1 MWDPAQGTT
10 QDDAQAW
17 PATVPSLPTTSQR
30 ADGDLLTCAA
40 LAWSRPSRAALSRSA
55 RGPKTAAPARA
66 QSQSLLGLP
75 FLNQD
80 VESPPQLRAAPWHCT
95 WQLA

>member
-40 LAWSRPSRAALSRSA
+40 LAWSRA